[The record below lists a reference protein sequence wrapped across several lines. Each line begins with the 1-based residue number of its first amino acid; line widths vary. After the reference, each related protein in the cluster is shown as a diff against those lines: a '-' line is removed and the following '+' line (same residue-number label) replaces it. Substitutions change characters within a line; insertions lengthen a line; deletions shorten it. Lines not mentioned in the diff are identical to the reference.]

1 MTLANQKDI
10 TRIFP
15 NLPDHAVSKIEDMNA
30 TVAELDAA
38 MLMLFSDDVDLIE
51 QKQQEGDRLNHLIA
65 ILQAAGVEAPDD
77 RDA

>member
-1 MTLANQKDI
+1 MTAATQKDI

-15 NLPDHAVSKIEDMNA
+15 NLADHAVSRIEDMNA

-65 ILQAAGVEAPDD
+65 ILQAAGVEASDD